1 MPRKTTVVPSRL
13 TALKISLAYAALG
26 VAWVIGLIWFHRRY
40 LSTDFD
46 LGLAVASFIGLT
58 AIALGVVLDQHFR
71 RLKEANEA
79 LSKSELRGK
88 QALAGAS
95 QAVWEWDISTDAVY
109 FSPEWKALLGFAETE
124 LEDRLSEWETRIHP
138 EDLPRVRAQLDT
150 HLRGGQGE

>member
-1 MPRKTTVVPSRL
+1 MSTAATRSSSRYR
-13 TALKISLAYAALG
+13 ADDGDAQRSK
-26 VAWVIGLIWFHRRY
+26 GLW
-40 LSTDFD
+40 LW
-46 LGLAVASFIGLT
+46 
-58 AIALGVVLDQHFR
+58 IALGVVLDQHFR